1 MENVITLSEFCLLN
15 VTTGLLPLFVALLF
29 DVLLSFQ
36 QRSVVDPVE
45 TGKVAPV
52 SVKSVVLSEASNQRQ
67 QFVKE
72 SGLNKKFS
80 VIVYVDIY
88 FIRM

>member
-1 MENVITLSEFCLLN
+1 